1 MKRTLIAAALLASL
15 PALGLAADKKPAASP
30 AATSTP
36 ALANEDS
43 KAAYSIGFLSGKSH
57 AQHLTTLD
65 VESYVAGFRD
75 AYAKKEPRLS
85 EDNMKTTLEAFRT
98 RLQAEAMAKAER
110 EAAENKTKSVAFL
123 ASNAKK
129 AGVTTLA
136 SGLQYEVLTPG
147 NGAKPKST
155 DMVKVHYHG
164 TLIDGSVFDSSV
176 QRGEPTT
183 FQLDQV
189 IPGWTEGLQL
199 MNTGA
204 KFRFTV
210 PPELAY
216 GEQGAGPIGANAVL
230 VFEVE
235 LLGIESPAYV
245 APTTDSTP
253 TAKAKKK

>member
-15 PALGLAADKKPAASP
+15 PVFAVAADKKPATPP
-30 AATSTP
+30 ATASTP
-36 ALANEDS
+36 AFANEDT

-75 AYAKKEPRLS
+75 AYAKTQPRLT
-85 EDNMKTTLEAFRT
+85 EDEMKTTLEAFRT
-98 RLQAEAMAKAER
+98 RLQAEAMAKAAR
-110 EAAENKTKSVAFL
+110 EASENKAKSATFL

-129 AGVTTLA
+129 TGVTTTA
-136 SGLQYEVLTPG
+136 SGLQYEVLTQG
-147 NGAKPKST
+147 NGPKPKAS

-176 QRGEPTT
+176 DRGEPTT

-199 MNTGA
+199 MHTGS
-204 KFRFTV
+204 KYRFTL

-230 VFEVE
+230 VFDVE
-235 LLGIESPAYV
+235 LLSIEKPA
-245 APTTDSTP
+245 AEQA
-253 TAKAKKK
+253 TAEAKPAAKSKKK

>member
-15 PALGLAADKKPAASP
+15 PTLGLAADKKAPAP
-30 AATSTP
+30 AF
-36 ALANEDS
+36 ANDDA
-43 KAAYSIGFLSGKSH
+43 KAAYSIGFLGGKNHS
-57 AQHLTTLD
+57 QHLDTLD

-75 AYAKKEPRLS
+75 AYAKKEPRLTD
-85 EDNMKTTLEAFRT
+85 EEMKATLEAFRN
-98 RLQAEAMAKAER
+98 RMQLAAQEKANR
-110 EAAENKTKSVAFL
+110 VALENKTKSTAYL
-123 ASNAKK
+123 TSNGKK
-129 AGVTTLA
+129 AGVTTTA
-136 SGLQYEVLTPG
+136 SGLQYEVLTKG
-147 NGAKPKST
+147 TGASPKAT

-176 QRGEPTT
+176 DRGEPAV

-199 MNTGA
+199 MKTGG
-204 KFRFTV
+204 KNRFTL

-235 LLGIESPAYV
+235 LLSIEKRATEAAAEAAPA
-245 APTTDSTP
+245 
-253 TAKAKKK
+253 AKGKKK

>member
-15 PALGLAADKKPAASP
+15 PVFAAAADKKPAAKP
-30 AATSTP
+30 AAASAP
-36 ALANEDS
+36 AFASEEA

-65 VESYVAGFRD
+65 VEAYVAGFRE
-75 AYAKKEPRLS
+75 AYAKTAPRLS
-85 EDNMKTTLEAFRT
+85 EDEMKTTLETFRT
-98 RLQAEAMAKAER
+98 RLQAEALEKTAR
-110 EAAENKTKSVAFL
+110 EANENKAKSAAFL

-129 AGVTTLA
+129 AGVTTTA
-136 SGLQYEVLTPG
+136 SGLQYEVLTQG
-147 NGAKPKST
+147 TGTKPKAT

-176 QRGEPTT
+176 DRGEPTT

-199 MNTGA
+199 MNTGS
-204 KFRFTV
+204 KYRFTL

-216 GEQGAGPIGANAVL
+216 GEQGVGPIGANAVL
-230 VFEVE
+230 MFDVE
-235 LLGIESPAYV
+235 LIGIEPPAAEPV
-245 APTTDSTP
+245 AAETKPATKS
-253 TAKAKKK
+253 KKK